1 MFFMHRR
8 ENMRLYIAICIEKS
22 SKIGKRRLT
31 IALESGTIYIEVG
44 TLTFTAFRSDEDEKS
59 FKMS

>member
-1 MFFMHRR
+1 
-8 ENMRLYIAICIEKS
+8 MRLYTEMCIEKS
-22 SKIGKRRLT
+22 SKIGKRHLT